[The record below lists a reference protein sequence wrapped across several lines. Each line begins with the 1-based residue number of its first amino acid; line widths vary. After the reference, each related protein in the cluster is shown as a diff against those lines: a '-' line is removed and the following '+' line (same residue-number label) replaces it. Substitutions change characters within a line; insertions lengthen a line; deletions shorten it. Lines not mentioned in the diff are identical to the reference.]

1 MRVNDHPATARNL
14 LRLLACL
21 GGIVLLGCLLSPPLY
36 WTGSWLA
43 EIGVLPIV
51 EGFPFHRYFSR
62 SIQIATVLMLWPA
75 FRWIGIRRLEP
86 LGIQPNAR
94 WKSDLALGFAVAAV
108 PAILMSV
115 GLVWGGVY
123 QIRPDWPAAGFLRIA
138 GTAAAV
144 SVIEEFLFRAVLL
157 GLCLMAMRTVPAI
170 LLGSLV
176 FAVVHFLRP
185 LKKASQEP
193 VTWLSGFEQIPLAF
207 TSAPPWPL
215 LGWGFATLFLA
226 GILLAGATVSTR
238 SLFIA
243 IGVHAGWIATQQG
256 LRLIAKFQPKPAELL
271 PLVGDNVVS
280 GAVPTGLLPLAMLA
294 VTGIGIFFVVRHG
307 KSLRRPA

>member
-1 MRVNDHPATARNL
+1 MNDKPATARNL

-21 GGIVLLGCLLSPPLY
+21 GGIVLLGCVISPPLY
-36 WTGSWLA
+36 WIGSWLA

-62 SIQIATVLMLWPA
+62 SIQIATVLMLWPT

-86 LGIQPNAR
+86 LGIRPNVR

-108 PAILMSV
+108 PAILMSA

-123 QIRPDWPAAGFLRIA
+123 RILPDWPAAGFVRIA

-157 GLCLMAMRTVPAI
+157 GLCLMAMRAAPAI
-170 LLGSLV
+170 LLSSLV
-176 FAVVHFLRP
+176 FAAVHFLRP

-215 LGWGFATLFLA
+215 LGWGFATL
-226 GILLAGATVSTR
+226 LLAGLLLAAATVSTR
-238 SLFIA
+238 SLFLA
-243 IGVHAGWIATQQG
+243 IGVHAGWIFTQQG
-256 LRLIAKFQPKPAELL
+256 LRLVAKFQPGPAEFL
-271 PLVGDNVVS
+271 PLIGDNVVS

-294 VTGIGIFFVVRHG
+294 LSGLGIFLIIRHG
-307 KSLRRPA
+307 KPPRSAA